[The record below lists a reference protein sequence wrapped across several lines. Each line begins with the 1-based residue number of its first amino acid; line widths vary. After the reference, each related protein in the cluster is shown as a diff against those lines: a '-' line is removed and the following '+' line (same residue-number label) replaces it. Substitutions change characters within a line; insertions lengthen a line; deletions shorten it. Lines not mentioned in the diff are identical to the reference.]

1 MLEVRIEVASRPG
14 ARDPRGEHMLAH
26 LRSAGVVGVEA
37 VEARDLYFLR
47 GAHLTLAEVEHLTT
61 ALLVDPIEQVV
72 PGKTAPNFKEIR
84 VEVAPLPGVTDSA
97 GENLLAAA
105 HALGI
110 TALEQAGAGR
120 VWVLKG
126 QPTSPIP
133 LELFGNSVVESIRQN
148 ASVPAPYALG
158 SAPDLTVEVEPIRA
172 LGDPELRALGTRR
185 RLALDLAELAAIRAH
200 YQSLGRDPTDAELEM
215 LAQTWSE
222 HCVHKTF
229 KARIEYHEAGQPLEV
244 IEGLFNQYIKAATLK
259 TQTDWL
265 RSVFVDNA
273 GVVGFDD
280 ALDLAFKVETHNH
293 PSAID
298 PFGGANTGVGGVI
311 RDVMGVS
318 ARPIACTD
326 VLCFGPPEHSAPL
339 PSGVLHPA
347 RIAAGVVAG
356 VGDYGNKMGIPT
368 VNGAVLY
375 DAGYVANP
383 LVFCGC
389 LGVVPRGA
397 HPRSPQVGDRVVVL
411 GGRTGRDGLRGATF
425 SSMEM
430 GADTAS
436 VAGSSVQIGHPI
448 HQKQVLEVVIAARD
462 ARLYTAIT
470 DCGAGGLSSAV
481 GEMAAELG
489 ARVDLAQVPLKYP
502 GLRPW
507 EVWLSEAQERM
518 VMAVPPGHLPA
529 LAALCDLHGVEWADL
544 GHFTGEGHLD
554 LRHGDVQVVDLTMH
568 FLHEG
573 LPRRQLVA
581 TWAPPAHDPHPPA
594 STDIVGDL
602 LALLATPDVRSK
614 EGIVRGYDHEVQ
626 GGTVVRPFVGP
637 EHIGPSDA
645 AVLRPFG
652 ADASHRRAV
661 ALSVGIQPHIA
672 DPYAMAWAAVDE
684 AFRNLVAVGGD
695 PGQTALLDNFCWGS
709 PTRPATLGALVR
721 CARGCHDAAVAWG
734 APFISGKDSLNNE
747 YLGEDGQRHA
757 IPGTLLISALAI
769 VPDLRQAL
777 TLDLKAPGDLLYV
790 VGLTR
795 AETGGGAWA
804 RLRGGGGAWPAP
816 NPAGV
821 AWLSTLHRAI
831 RAGLVRSA
839 HDCAEGGLALALA
852 EMALAGGRGLE
863 ADLGMAPGAGE
874 LAFATAAFSES
885 LSRLVV
891 AVSPEKSGAFEAE
904 LAGVPC
910 ARIGQVRADTQV
922 VLTHTTTRVAV
933 AVAELTQAF
942 RGHLA
947 V

>member
-1 MLEVRIEVASRPG
+1 MALEVRIEVALQAG
-14 ARDPRGEHMLAH
+14 ASDPRAEHQRAR
-26 LRSAGVVGVEA
+26 LRAAGIEVDHI
-37 VEARDLYFLR
+37 EARDLYFLR
-47 GAHLTLAEVEHLTT
+47 GDTLTPADVARLTT
-61 ALLVDPIEQVV
+61 ALLVDPVEQCVASD
-72 PGKTAPNFKEIR
+72 GRGLR

-110 TALEQAGAGR
+110 TALSQAGAGR
-120 VWVLKG
+120 LWLLGGVDAPEVLG
-126 QPTSPIP
+126 RISA
-133 LELFGNSVVESIRQN
+133 ELFGNPVVESIRIG
-148 ASVPAPYALG
+148 APVPPPYTLG
-158 SAPDLTVEVEPIRA
+158 TPVDRTVEVEPIRTLDA
-172 LGDPELRALGTRR
+172 AGLQQLGTRR
-185 RLALDLAELAAIRAH
+185 RLALDLAELSAIQVH
-200 YQSLGRDPTDAELEM
+200 FQGLGRDPTEAELEM

-229 KARIEYHEAGQPLEV
+229 KARITFREGDGPPEV
-244 IEGLFNQYIKAATLK
+244 VDGLFNQYIKGATL
-259 TQTDWL
+259 QADSPWL

-280 ALDLAFKVETHNH
+280 TLDLAFKVETHNH

-326 VLCFGPPEHSAPL
+326 VLCFGPLEHTGPL

-375 DAGYVANP
+375 DPGYIANP

-389 LGVVPRGA
+389 LGVVPRGT
-397 HPRSPQVGDRVVVL
+397 HPRAPQVGDRVVSM

-448 HQKQVLEVVIAARD
+448 HQKQVLEVVLEARD

-489 ARVDLAQVPLKYP
+489 AAIDLAHVPLKYP

-507 EVWLSEAQERM
+507 EIWLSEAQERM
-518 VMAVPPGHLPA
+518 VLAVPPAHLA
-529 LAALCDLHGVEWADL
+529 TLAALCDRHGVEWADL
-544 GHFTGEGHLD
+544 GHFTGDGHLN
-554 LRHGDVQVVDLTMH
+554 LRHGDVQVVDLAMD
-568 FLHEG
+568 FLHDG
-573 LPRRQLVA
+573 LPRRALEA
-581 TWAPPAHDPHPPA
+581 RWTPPLLDPTPPQ
-594 STDIVGDL
+594 STDVAGDL
-602 LALLATPDVRSK
+602 VALLATPNIRSK
-614 EGIVRGYDHEVQ
+614 EAIVRTYDHEVQ

-637 EHIGPSDA
+637 NHAGPSDA
-645 AVLRPFG
+645 AVLRPFD
-652 ADASHRRAV
+652 ADPGHHRAV

-684 AFRNLVAVGGD
+684 ALRNVVAVGGD
-695 PGQTALLDNFCWGS
+695 PDQVALLDNFCWGS
-709 PTRPATLGALVR
+709 PNRPETLGALVL

-734 APFISGKDSLNNE
+734 APYISGKDSLNNE

-769 VPDLRQAL
+769 VPDLRHTV
-777 TLDLKAPGDLLYV
+777 TLDLKASGDVLYV
-790 VGLTR
+790 VGTTG
-795 AETGGGAWA
+795 AETGCSAWA
-804 RLRGGGGAWPAP
+804 RLRGGGGPLPAP
-816 NPAGV
+816 NPAGRG
-821 AWLSTLHRAI
+821 WLQALHRAI
-831 RAGLVRSA
+831 AAGLVSAA
-839 HDCAEGGLALALA
+839 HDCSEGGLAVALA
-852 EMALAGGRGLE
+852 EMALAGGLGLE
-863 ADLGMAPGAGE
+863 VDLAQAPGPD
-874 LAFATAAFSES
+874 LAPTIAAFSES
-885 LSRLVV
+885 PTRLVV
-891 AVSPEKSGAFEAE
+891 AVSPVNSKAFEAM
-904 LAGVPC
+904 LAGVPH
-910 ARIGQVRADTQV
+910 AAVGRVVAEPVVTLRHGTQ
-922 VLTHTTTRVAV
+922 RVA
-933 AVAELTQAF
+933 AVGIGALDAAF
-942 RGHLA
+942 RGHS
-947 V
+947 